1 MPKMK
6 SNVGKE
12 MKKLTDFARALDKS
26 MEEWLEQLAWET
38 YDKAREIAPVGNTGD
53 LREAHQI
60 EKLPNGFKITN
71 NIPYAYA
78 LHEGKPQ
85 GVPTGGKYK
94 SKVKAHTR
102 TLKGYTKTV
111 SYQSTIDRKT
121 GAVNPK
127 GMKTTSVAPRTTKV
141 RAHTKTYKKGFKP
154 TYIGLNLKQIVKTG
168 GNQQTGWKTVNTK
181 QSKSKNKWLQEAWKI
196 VRKEQDPAT
205 RMMLPTSLK
214 IEK

>member
-1 MPKMK
+1 MPRMK

-12 MKKLTDFARALDKS
+12 MKKLADFAKALDKS
-26 MEEWLEQLAWET
+26 MEEWFEKLAQDT
-38 YDKAREIAPVGNTGD
+38 YDKARELAPVGNTGLLD
-53 LREAHQI
+53 LSHSI
-60 EKLPNGFKITN
+60 EKLPNGFKIIN
-71 NIPYAYA
+71 DAPYAYA

-102 TLKGYTKTV
+102 TTLKG
-111 SYQSTIDRKT
+111 
-121 GAVNPK
+121 
-127 GMKTTSVAPRTTKV
+127 TTRV

-154 TYIGLNLKQIVKTG
+154 TFIGLNLKQVVKTDG
-168 GNQQTGWKTVNTK
+168 DQQTGWKTINTK
-181 QSKSKNKWLQEAWKI
+181 QSKPKNKWLQEAWKI

-205 RMMLPTSLK
+205 RKMLPTSLK